1 MQKRILSILTV
12 FAMMIT
18 ILPDVVLA
26 SGGSGTA
33 SDPYKISTAAELA
46 GIGDGAAG
54 TYYQLENDINV
65 DRSFKT
71 IESFKGILN
80 GNGKKITG
88 IDTYTEVTYD
98 DSSGKLVKTTSG
110 ALFGTIEAAAVIY
123 NLTLDN
129 PKFSDLH
136 KDIPEKKEAISTI
149 TEVYLR

>member
-33 SDPYKISTAAELA
+33 SDPYKISTAAELE

-54 TYYQLENDINV
+54 TYYLLENDINV

-71 IESFKGILN
+71 IESF
-80 GNGKKITG
+80 
-88 IDTYTEVTYD
+88 
-98 DSSGKLVKTTSG
+98 
-110 ALFGTIEAAAVIY
+110 
-123 NLTLDN
+123 
-129 PKFSDLH
+129 
-136 KDIPEKKEAISTI
+136 
-149 TEVYLR
+149 